1 MSTQSICFKWLL
13 QAYQSYDFHS
23 TIYTQPSIIYY
34 LLMRIETYETA
45 REIGPLESILN
56 LDYYSIEY
64 RIILL
69 IKVIALVK
77 AQVHE

>member
-1 MSTQSICFKWLL
+1 
-13 QAYQSYDFHS
+13 
-23 TIYTQPSIIYY
+23 
-34 LLMRIETYETA
+34 MRIETYETA